1 LKDNTPC
8 GPLNKTPTT
17 FKWMPNDKNMS
28 WNVQFFDR
36 YTLLTKLELEWW
48 KPPAIFKVA
57 CFSDVMNIY

>member
-1 LKDNTPC
+1 
-8 GPLNKTPTT
+8 
-17 FKWMPNDKNMS
+17 MPNDKNMS